1 MKLLLTSGGI
11 SNKSIEKT
19 LIKLLEKPICEC
31 NALCIPTSVYAL
43 PNGANLAANF
53 INGEGKAPMC
63 ELGFKSIDILE
74 LSALSIIDKEVWV
87 PKVKEADIILV
98 NGGDPLFLYYWM
110 IKSGFN
116 QIINELDSV
125 YVGMSAGSMV
135 LTPKIGKDFINWF
148 NDEIS
153 SDNTLN
159 IVNFSIFPHLEHP
172 MLLENTIQNAQIW
185 SESIGIHSYAIDD
198 QTAILVVDDKI
209 EIISEGKWIEYNKEE

>member
-1 MKLLLTSGGI
+1 
-11 SNKSIEKT
+11 
-19 LIKLLEKPICEC
+19 
-31 NALCIPTSVYAL
+31 
-43 PNGANLAANF
+43 
-53 INGEGKAPMC
+53 
-63 ELGFKSIDILE
+63 
-74 LSALSIIDKEVWV
+74 
-87 PKVKEADIILV
+87 
-98 NGGDPLFLYYWM
+98 M